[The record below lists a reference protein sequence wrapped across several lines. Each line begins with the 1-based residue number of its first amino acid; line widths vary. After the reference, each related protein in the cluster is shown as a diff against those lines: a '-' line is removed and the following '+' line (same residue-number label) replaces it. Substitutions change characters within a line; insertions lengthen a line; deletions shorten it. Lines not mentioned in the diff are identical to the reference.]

1 MAATKLTVSIPQETY
16 DRLEEI
22 KKENNL
28 NRSELVQII
37 IKQYLE
43 MEDERKLVRDY
54 IAGYKKI
61 PENDD
66 DWADIEKTQLNVLD
80 KEF

>member
-1 MAATKLTVSIPQETY
+1 MGSAKLTVSISQEMY
-16 DRLEEI
+16 SKLEEI
-22 KKENNL
+22 KKRKNL
-28 NRSELVQII
+28 DRSKLVQKI

-43 MEDERKLVRDY
+43 MEDEKKLIKDY

-66 DWADIEKTQLNVLD
+66 DWADIEKTQLSVLD

>member
-1 MAATKLTVSIPQETY
+1 MAATKLTVSISQETY

-28 NRSELVQII
+28 NRSELVQKI

-43 MEDERKLVRDY
+43 IEDEKKLIKDY
-54 IAGYKKI
+54 ISGYKRI

-66 DWADIEKTQLNVLD
+66 EWADIEKTQLSVLD